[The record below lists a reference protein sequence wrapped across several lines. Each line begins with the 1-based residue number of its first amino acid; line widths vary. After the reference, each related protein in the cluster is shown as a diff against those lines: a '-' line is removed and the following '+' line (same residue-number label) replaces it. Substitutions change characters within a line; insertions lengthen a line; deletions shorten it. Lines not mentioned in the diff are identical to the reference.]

1 MRKLDIEIDAKSG
14 FCFGVITAI
23 KKAEQQLQSGGILH
37 SLGDIVHNGEE
48 VKRLSDLGLIS
59 IDYASLN
66 QMEGSRVLFRAH
78 GEAPEVYE
86 KIRSKGIEIVD
97 ATCPVVLRLQRKIR
111 DTFENSRSEKAQIVI
126 FGKEG
131 HAEVIGLVG
140 QTKGEAIV
148 VQTSEQVKQ
157 LINPNRPIYLF
168 SQTTMNKE
176 EYSDLISFIQGW
188 ISPEV
193 RFESFDTICRQVSNR
208 VPDITEFSK
217 NKDWIYFIAGK
228 NSSNGKWL
236 YETAKKANPNTVFIS
251 SPLEITEPLPDWVHS
266 VGICGATSTPLW
278 QMEAVKQR
286 VLDIESQ
293 RDLS

>member
-1 MRKLDIEIDAKSG
+1 MRDLDIEIDAKSG

-23 KKAEQQLQSGGILH
+23 KKAEQQLQNGETLH

-59 IDYASLN
+59 IDYAALD
-66 QMEGSRVLFRAH
+66 QLEGSRVLFRAH

-86 KIRSKGIEIVD
+86 KLQSRGIEIID

-111 DTFENSRSEKAQIVI
+111 DTFESSRLEKAQIVI

-148 VQTSEQVKQ
+148 VQTIDQVKQ
-157 LINPNRPIYLF
+157 FVDPNRPIYLF
-168 SQTTMNKE
+168 SQTTMNKD
-176 EYSDLISFIQGW
+176 EYYALITFIQGW
-188 ISPEV
+188 ITPEV
-193 RFESFDTICRQVSNR
+193 QFESFDTICRQVSNR
-208 VPDITEFSK
+208 VPDIIEFSK
-217 NKDWIYFIAGK
+217 SKDWIYFIAGK

-236 YETAKKANPNTVFIS
+236 YETAKKANPHTVFIS
-251 SPLEITEPLPDWVHS
+251 SPSEITTPLPDWVQS

-286 VLDIESQ
+286 VINIESQ
-293 RDLS
+293 LDLS